1 MSSSAQVRC
10 GWERPAWASGCRVP
24 THPQLLRTPLAA
36 GVPPRWSLLK
46 TRLEAVCPSGTDSLA
61 ALYRWKS
68 VPKEAPPFLLQVAS
82 YDRAG
87 MLHSLTH
94 ALWEADT
101 QVFKAHITTSPSGD
115 VADMFWL

>member
-1 MSSSAQVRC
+1 M
-10 GWERPAWASGCRVP
+10 
-24 THPQLLRTPLAA
+24 
-36 GVPPRWSLLK
+36 PPRWSLLK